1 MSKTNRNK
9 REFWEDEEER
19 ILPRKN
25 VGQKRNKR
33 IERALKTNDVSIF
46 MDEDFDEDEYGN
58 W

>member
-19 ILPRKN
+19 ILSRKN